1 MGIWEPRTEEA
12 ALGGWRGDLLGRPV
26 QILDR
31 GGARNQ
37 RTTPTPKAVV
47 DGGVRVGEGA
57 VLDEKER
64 PLSWQEAE
72 LYGKEGGDWRLQ

>member
-1 MGIWEPRTEEA
+1 M
-12 ALGGWRGDLLGRPV
+12 LGRPV
-26 QILDR
+26 QILER

-47 DGGVRVGEGA
+47 DGELRVGEGE
-57 VLDEKER
+57 VLDGKER